1 MPRSGQTARQMV
13 FCIRRRPARRAR
25 HPTSPHA
32 HLPYLHPPQHL
43 GDACRGNG
51 EHARPERRRDR
62 ERRKEYKHMKKTHL
76 YGKNATKQ
84 SDTADRSSRNA
95 EIINM
100 RLDGYSQQEIADKY
114 SISHSRVDQILY
126 EAGHAGVNRIAARAA
141 KLLDYICAFKAS
153 H

>member
-1 MPRSGQTARQMV
+1 
-13 FCIRRRPARRAR
+13 
-25 HPTSPHA
+25 
-32 HLPYLHPPQHL
+32 
-43 GDACRGNG
+43 
-51 EHARPERRRDR
+51 
-62 ERRKEYKHMKKTHL
+62 MKKTHL

-153 H
+153 HDGNSPTVNEMIRNSAPHAYSHLIAQLNYLQEGGFIRIEKIPGMRVARIEIVGAKWIPHSTASEIEGA